1 MYDHIVDGIRI
12 RNKCECYEHGEK
24 STKFFLNL
32 KKKWG
37 VQKGIRKLIV
47 EEKEIVGDKEI
58 SNNIKT
64 LYKTFKGNFSQKPM
78 LKNNNS
84 IIL

>member
-32 KKKWG
+32 KKK
-37 VQKGIRKLIV
+37 VRCPKRNP
-47 EEKEIVGDKEI
+47 EA
-58 SNNIKT
+58 
-64 LYKTFKGNFSQKPM
+64 YC
-78 LKNNNS
+78 
-84 IIL
+84 

>member
-32 KKKWG
+32 KK
-37 VQKGIRKLIV
+37 KLIV

-84 IIL
+84 VIL